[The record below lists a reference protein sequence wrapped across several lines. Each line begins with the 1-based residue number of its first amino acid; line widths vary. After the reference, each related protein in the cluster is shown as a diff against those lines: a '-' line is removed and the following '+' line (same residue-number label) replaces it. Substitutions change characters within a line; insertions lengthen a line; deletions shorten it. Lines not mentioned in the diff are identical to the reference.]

1 MFFFL
6 TKHLLTASVS
16 LTYISQK
23 KCIPKSRKVIWKE
36 EDNIMFKLWQRGKE
50 IRSDCSNKKRTH
62 HQTELTFKMR
72 LLLIATS
79 LALATVS
86 DSLETHFPLQIS
98 FLNPN
103 TIQGGPTQRG
113 PSKVASSSREGC
125 LQIQTKI
132 ARGINLVFWQQLLKV
147 AGPTAPDIMT
157 QIISQGG
164 FWNSI
169 SAPGSTKTI
178 WVQVMRFSNFTK
190 PDLVLCLYMSVHIL
204 QEGKQELCRGVRPRK
219 SKWNWRPVSN
229 KRLHCINDG
238 RATFKTFFH
247 VGSSFN
253 LHEYFHPIHC
263 RFWSNWILHYFPR
276 LICPSPV
283 TNVISSV
290 DFLFSSP
297 SPLLTKCFPLFHVCI
312 SFSFADQMCPF
323 SK

>member
-1 MFFFL
+1 
-6 TKHLLTASVS
+6 
-16 LTYISQK
+16 
-23 KCIPKSRKVIWKE
+23 
-36 EDNIMFKLWQRGKE
+36 MFKLWQRGKE

-79 LALATVS
+79 LALAAVS
-86 DSLETHFPLQIS
+86 DALETHFPLQIN

-113 PSKVASSSREGC
+113 PSKVASSSREGS

-157 QIISQGG
+157 QNISQGG
-164 FWNSI
+164 IWNSI
-169 SAPGSTKTI
+169 SAPDSTKTI

-190 PDLVLCLYMSVHIL
+190 PDLVLCLYMICAHITGRETRALQRSAALKIQMELKTGEHQKASLYKWWEGNFQNTFLCSFLDQSSWVLPSDSLQILVKLNTALFPSAHLSV
-204 QEGKQELCRGVRPRK
+204 PRHT
-219 SKWNWRPVSN
+219 PY
-229 KRLHCINDG
+229 
-238 RATFKTFFH
+238 FF
-247 VGSSFN
+247 SR
-253 LHEYFHPIHC
+253 YP
-263 RFWSNWILHYFPR
+263 
-276 LICPSPV
+276 
-283 TNVISSV
+283 
-290 DFLFSSP
+290 FLFFFSSP
-297 SPLLTKCFPLFHVCI
+297 NVFLFFHVCI

>member
-1 MFFFL
+1 MIAELILWAEGKPTVTLFEYKAVRQTGRDPTWNVLGVLSEKNVFFL
-6 TKHLLTASVS
+6 NKAFADCKCIPDV
-16 LTYISQK
+16 YEPK

-36 EDNIMFKLWQRGKE
+36 EDNTMFKLWQRGKE

-79 LALATVS
+79 LALAAVS
-86 DSLETHFPLQIS
+86 DALETHFPLQIN

-113 PSKVASSSREGC
+113 PSKVASSSREGS

-157 QIISQGG
+157 QNISQGG

-190 PDLVLCLYMSVHIL
+190 PDLVLCLYMICAHITGRETRAL
-204 QEGKQELCRGVRPRK
+204 QRSAALKIQMELKTGEHQKAPLY
-219 SKWNWRPVSN
+219 KW
-229 KRLHCINDG
+229 
-238 RATFKTFFH
+238 
-247 VGSSFN
+247 
-253 LHEYFHPIHC
+253 
-263 RFWSNWILHYFPR
+263 
-276 LICPSPV
+276 
-283 TNVISSV
+283 
-290 DFLFSSP
+290 
-297 SPLLTKCFPLFHVCI
+297 
-312 SFSFADQMCPF
+312 
-323 SK
+323 